1 MVQLAM
7 VGSYSSFDFKI
18 LLPKILLAENSTELT
33 QPYSYKTLK
42 KYTNP
47 LQPKILADI
56 CFETYFIVLSNR

>member
-7 VGSYSSFDFKI
+7 AGSYSSFDFKI

-42 KYTNP
+42 KEGG
-47 LQPKILADI
+47 LQPDI
-56 CFETYFIVLSNR
+56 QIPSNQKF

>member
-7 VGSYSSFDFKI
+7 AGSYSSFDFKI

-42 KYTNP
+42 KGGIF
-47 LQPKILADI
+47 QPDI
-56 CFETYFIVLSNR
+56 QIPSNQKF